1 MKREEVGRGGGGG
14 WLKGT
19 SRKPTK
25 MGKEAKKRRRRGRR
39 DKGGREKEKMEK
51 SEAEGMA
58 AAATGWDGIGGGEAG
73 SESLEGWV
81 EAG

>member
-25 MGKEAKKRRRRGRR
+25 MGKEAKKRGRRGEERQGWEGER
-39 DKGGREKEKMEK
+39 KGGKKRGGRHGCGGD
-51 SEAEGMA
+51 GMGRDW
-58 AAATGWDGIGGGEAG
+58 GWGGGK
-73 SESLEGWV
+73 
-81 EAG
+81 